1 MPNNGTMIDSHHHFW
16 KYNTDDYAWIS
27 DDMTTLRRDCLVAE
41 LENDLDLCGVDQVIS
56 VQARCSEQ
64 ENQFLL
70 EQAKNSDN
78 LVAGIVAWAP
88 LTSENMR
95 LFLDQYIN
103 EPLVKGI
110 REIIQGTPEEQFLNN
125 PDFDHGIREL
135 THRDLTFDLLVFH
148 DQLPA
153 AIAFAD
159 RHPNQRIVLNH
170 CGKPPIRSGDSPKL
184 WARNIR
190 ELARRPHVYCK
201 FSGLMT
207 EIQDRG
213 NELGTDLIRPY
224 FDTVLKAFGP
234 ERLMFGSDWP
244 VSLLGT
250 TYPVWLNIVDDLIH
264 PLSEDEKS
272 AIRTDTATDFYQI

>member
-1 MPNNGTMIDSHHHFW
+1 MIDSHHHFW

-27 DDMTTLRRDCLVAE
+27 DDMTALRRDCLVPE

-70 EQAKNSDN
+70 EQAKNSDH

-88 LTSENMR
+88 LTSDHMR
-95 LFLDQYIN
+95 MFLDQYIN

-170 CGKPPIRSGDSPKL
+170 CGKPPLRSGDFPKS

-207 EIQDRG
+207 EVQDRG
-213 NELGTDLIRPY
+213 NELDTNLIRPY

-272 AIRTDTATDFYQI
+272 AIRTDTATDFYQL

>member
-1 MPNNGTMIDSHHHFW
+1 MIDSHHHFW

-27 DDMTTLRRDCLVAE
+27 DDMTALRRDCLVPE

-110 REIIQGTPEEQFLNN
+110 REMIQGTPEEQFLNN

-170 CGKPPIRSGDSPKL
+170 CGKPPIRSGDFPKS

-213 NELGTDLIRPY
+213 NELDTDLIRPY

-250 TYPVWLNIVDDLIH
+250 TYPAWLNIVDNLIH
-264 PLSEDEKS
+264 PLSQDEKS
-272 AIRTDTATDFYQI
+272 AIRTGTATDFYQI

>member
-1 MPNNGTMIDSHHHFW
+1 MIDSHHHFW
-16 KYNTDDYAWIS
+16 KYNTADYAWIS
-27 DDMTTLRRDCLVAE
+27 DDMTALRRDCLVPE

-70 EQAKNSDN
+70 EQAKNSDS

-88 LTSENMR
+88 LSSDNLR

-170 CGKPPIRSGDSPKL
+170 CGKPPVRSGNFPKS

-213 NELGTDLIRPY
+213 NALDTDLIRPY

-250 TYPVWLNIVDDLIH
+250 TYPAWLNIVDNLIL

>member
-1 MPNNGTMIDSHHHFW
+1 MIDSHHHFW

-27 DDMTTLRRDCLVAE
+27 DDMTELRRDCLVPE

-70 EQAKNSDN
+70 EQAKNSDH

-88 LTSENMR
+88 LTSDNMR

-170 CGKPPIRSGDSPKL
+170 CGKPPVRSGDFPKS

-207 EIQDRG
+207 EIRDRG
-213 NELGTDLIRPY
+213 NALDTDLIRPY

-234 ERLMFGSDWP
+234 QRLMFGSDWP
-244 VSLLGT
+244 VSLLST

-272 AIRTDTATDFYQI
+272 AIRTDTATNFYHL

>member
-1 MPNNGTMIDSHHHFW
+1 MIDSHHHFW
-16 KYNTDDYAWIS
+16 KFNTDDYAWIS
-27 DDMTTLRRDCLVAE
+27 EDMAALRHDFLVPE
-41 LENDLDLCGVDQVIS
+41 LENELDLSGVDQVIS
-56 VQARCSEQ
+56 VQARCSEL

-70 EQAKNSDN
+70 EQAKSSDD

-88 LTSENMR
+88 LTSDHLR

-103 EPLVKGI
+103 EPLIKGI

-159 RHPNQRIVLNH
+159 RHPNQRFVLNH
-170 CGKPPIRSGDSPKL
+170 CGKPPIRSGDFPKA
-184 WARNIR
+184 WALNIR

-207 EIQDRG
+207 EIQDKG
-213 NELGTDLIRPY
+213 KELDTDLIRPY

-250 TYPVWLNIVDDLIH
+250 TYPAWLNIVDDLIN
-264 PLSEDEKS
+264 PLSENEKT
-272 AIRTDTATDFYQI
+272 AIRTDTATNFYQL